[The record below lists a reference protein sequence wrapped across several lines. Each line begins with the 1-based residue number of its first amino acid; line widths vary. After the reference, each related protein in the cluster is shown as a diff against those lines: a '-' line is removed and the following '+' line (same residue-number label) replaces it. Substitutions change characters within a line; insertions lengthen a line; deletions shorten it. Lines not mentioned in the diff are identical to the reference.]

1 MPVLVKTPA
10 CPIIVSLPNPNT
22 KGEWQIEENKD
33 SIKALFQDTEK
44 FTRLRITSLATAER
58 AALTARLPPVM
69 Q

>member
-1 MPVLVKTPA
+1 MKTPA

-44 FTRLRITSLATAER
+44 NLLGYALLGLATAER